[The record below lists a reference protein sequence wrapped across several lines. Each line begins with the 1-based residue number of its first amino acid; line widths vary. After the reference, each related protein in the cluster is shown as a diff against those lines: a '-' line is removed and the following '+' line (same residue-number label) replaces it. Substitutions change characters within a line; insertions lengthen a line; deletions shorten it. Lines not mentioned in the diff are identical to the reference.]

1 MLTGCISA
9 LAGRP
14 TATSSCVCLRA
25 AKMSSPFGRRAEKVD
40 KGAVKINLR
49 ESFIEARDW

>member
-1 MLTGCISA
+1 VLTGCISA